1 MMKYNVYHD
10 KKNNKRYSRYPIKD
24 IQKKRDIKKDF
35 KLFCNRMK
43 RVEIQ
48 ERLNWVCSLNHGVLP
63 KTPEENVK
71 YFIDYIR
78 EKF

>member
-1 MMKYNVYHD
+1 MQGNFPSESLAKPHVD
-10 KKNNKRYSRYPIKD
+10 F
-24 IQKKRDIKKDF
+24 KKDF
-35 KLFCNRMK
+35 ELFCNRMK
-43 RVEIQ
+43 RVEIE

-63 KTPEENVK
+63 KTPEENVR

>member
-1 MMKYNVYHD
+1 MQGNFPSESLAKPHID
-10 KKNNKRYSRYPIKD
+10 F
-24 IQKKRDIKKDF
+24 KKDF

-63 KTPEENVK
+63 ITPEENVR